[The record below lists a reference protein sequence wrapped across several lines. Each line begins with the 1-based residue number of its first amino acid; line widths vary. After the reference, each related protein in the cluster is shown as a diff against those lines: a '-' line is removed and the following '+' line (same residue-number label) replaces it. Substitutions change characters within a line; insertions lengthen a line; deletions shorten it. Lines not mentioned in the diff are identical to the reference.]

1 MTEKSRTGRRTCFGK
16 KKTATKRKRHKKGN
30 GMSLEQSGGGMQ
42 RAVAETM
49 LHRICKGTHDRRLAG
64 TFFESVPGKWDF
76 VVESD
81 F

>member
-1 MTEKSRTGRRTCFGK
+1 MR
-16 KKTATKRKRHKKGN
+16 
-30 GMSLEQSGGGMQ
+30 

-64 TFFESVPGKWDF
+64 TFFESVPGKRD
-76 VVESD
+76 VVMESD